1 MKTIQQLPQWLSLA
15 ALVLTLTAC
24 GGGANNSNSSSSSSS
39 VSSLAA
45 SSQSSKAV
53 SSNAPSSNSS
63 FSTNALSSLAASSV
77 ALSSI
82 APSSAV
88 SSSVVTSVASS
99 IVSSVASSVV
109 FSAASSVTS
118 SAESSSVSSAES
130 SSIESSSVSSAESS
144 SVSSAESSA
153 SSVAPPQIVLNEMR
167 SDGGGYDY
175 IELYNAG
182 NTDYTFAANEWAVND
197 IKGFAEDMVPG
208 IAIPAGTVIPAQG
221 FLLIAVDQAAVPFG
235 APASTLVGGANSFG
249 LGKGD
254 TAVLV
259 YKGEILEQKKWDDA
273 THINSFGRLPDGGEW
288 HVQSEALEATPG
300 ASNKLPTVV
309 APAGPT
315 DIVINE
321 IVSSGRADISFDYV
335 EIYNKAEQPYT
346 FAEGEW
352 TLTDTG
358 NKPMPIPG
366 GTEVPAKGHI
376 ILLTDLAV
384 GANLPANA
392 PADAILNAG
401 TETFGIG
408 KKETITLYYQGELR
422 DQINYG
428 DFHVNSFGRLPDGG
442 DWIDLGAGSNPQLYA
457 SPGLKNF
464 MTPGLNL
471 AVTTLNFSPFNN
483 QETTLEANGFRVFGL
498 NADLA
503 RDVEPEYIAISADS
517 KTAWVTLQENNG
529 IARINLDGTPA
540 ITDVFPLG
548 FKDYGATGNEID
560 PSDKDNTVAFA
571 AQPNVFGMYQPDG
584 IATFN
589 EGGMDYVITA
599 NEGDVRDYYT
609 NFAEGVKVSGL
620 ALDESIFPTA
630 VDLKKDAQLGRLVVT
645 QFAQTSTTE
654 TLYNK
659 LLSFGARSFSIWN
672 GTTGAQVYDGGKD
685 LEVQANIAGAYP
697 DDRSDAKGVEPE
709 NLTIGMIG
717 SKRFVF
723 IGLERADA
731 VAVYD
736 ITDIGNIQ
744 FQQFLKTTGDDAPEG
759 ILFVSA
765 ADSPNG
771 NPLLVVS
778 NEDSGNVTVYQSD
791 ADGVFSFAS
800 RLVLEGG
807 AAAAEISAYDSI
819 TKRLFVLNNGTLLKN
834 SRIDVLDLAN
844 PTNVSLLA
852 TIDLSPYGGG
862 INSVAVKNGKLAGA
876 LQAKDKTQQGA
887 VAVFDTTTYALLGIA
902 KVGALPDML
911 TFSPDGKFI
920 LTADEGEAKDDYSYD
935 PVGSVSVIAL
945 P

>member
-1 MKTIQQLPQWLSLA
+1 MKLIQQFPQLA
-15 ALVLTLTAC
+15 ALAAVSLTLVAC
-24 GGGANNSNSSSSSSS
+24 GGDDNKSSSSASSS
-39 VSSLAA
+39 
-45 SSQSSKAV
+45 SQ
-53 SSNAPSSNSS
+53 
-63 FSTNALSSLAASSV
+63 LSSS
-77 ALSSI
+77 
-82 APSSAV
+82 
-88 SSSVVTSVASS
+88 
-99 IVSSVASSVV
+99 VSSVASSLVSSV
-109 FSAASSVTS
+109 ASST
-118 SAESSSVSSAES
+118 
-130 SSIESSSVSSAESS
+130 
-144 SVSSAESSA
+144 A
-153 SSVAPPQIVLNEMR
+153 SSVAASVAPTPAPQIVLNEMR

-175 IELYNAG
+175 IELYNAA
-182 NTDYTFAANEWAVND
+182 NTDYIFTANEWAVND
-197 IKGFAEDMVPG
+197 IKGFAEDKVPG
-208 IAIPAGTVIPAQG
+208 IVIPAGTVISAKG
-221 FLLIAVDQAAVPFG
+221 FLLVAVDQSAVPFG
-235 APASTLVGGANSFG
+235 APASTLIGGAANFG

-259 YKGEILEQKKWDDA
+259 YKNEILDQKKWDDG
-273 THINSFGRLPDGGEW
+273 THINSFGRLPDGAAW
-288 HVQSEALEATPG
+288 HVQTEALEATPG
-300 ASNKLPTVV
+300 ASNKLPAVV

-321 IVSSGRADISFDYV
+321 IVSSSRADINFDYI
-335 EIYNKAEQPYT
+335 EIYNKGEQPYT
-346 FAEGEW
+346 FAAGEW

-366 GTEVPAKGHI
+366 GAEIPAKGHI

-392 PADAILNAG
+392 PAGAILNGG

-408 KKETITLYYQGELR
+408 KKETITLLYKGEQR
-422 DQINYG
+422 DQISYG

-442 DWIDLGAGSNPQLYA
+442 NWIDLADASKPQLYA
-457 SPGLKNF
+457 SPALKNF
-464 MTPGLNL
+464 ATPALNL
-471 AVTTLNFSPFNN
+471 TVTTLNFSSYNN
-483 QETTLEANGFRVFGL
+483 QETTLEAGGLRVFGL

-503 RDVEPEYIAISADS
+503 KDVEPEYIAVAADS
-517 KTAWVTLQENNG
+517 KTAWISLQENNG
-529 IARINLDGTPA
+529 LARINLNGTPA
-540 ITDVFPLG
+540 ITNIFPLG

-560 PSDKDNTVAFA
+560 PSDKDSKIAFA
-571 AQPNVFGMYQPDG
+571 KYPKVFGMYQPDG

-609 NFAEGVKVSGL
+609 NFVEGVKVSGL
-620 ALDESIFPTA
+620 TLDESDFPNA
-630 VDLKKDAQLGRLVVT
+630 VELKKDAQLGRLVVT
-645 QFAQTSTTE
+645 QFAKSSTAE
-654 TLYNK
+654 TLYSD

-672 GTTGAQVYDGGKD
+672 GTTGAQVFDSGKD
-685 LEVQANIAGAYP
+685 LEVQANTANAYP

-709 NLTIGMIG
+709 NLTIGMVG

-723 IGLERADA
+723 VGLERADA

-736 ITDIGNIQ
+736 ITDMSNIT
-744 FQQFLKTTGDDAPEG
+744 FKQFLKTTGDDAPEG

-765 ADSPNG
+765 TDSPSG

-778 NEDSGNVTVYQSD
+778 NEDSGNVTVYRSD
-791 ADGVFSFAS
+791 ANGVFSFAS

-807 AAAAEISAYDSI
+807 AAAAEISAYDPT

-834 SRIDVLDLAN
+834 SRIEVLNLAD
-844 PTNVSLLA
+844 PTKLSLLT
-852 TIDLSPYGGG
+852 TIDLSPYAGG

-876 LQAKDKTQQGA
+876 LQGVDKTQQGT
-887 VAVFDTTTYALLGIA
+887 VVVFDTSTYALLGIA

-935 PVGSVSVIAL
+935 PLGSVSIIAL

>member
-1 MKTIQQLPQWLSLA
+1 MKLIQQFSQLATLA
-15 ALVLTLTAC
+15 AVSFTLVAC
-24 GGGANNSNSSSSSSS
+24 GGDDNKSSNNSSSSSSS
-39 VSSLAA
+39 QVS
-45 SSQSSKAV
+45 V
-53 SSNAPSSNSS
+53 
-63 FSTNALSSLAASSV
+63 
-77 ALSSI
+77 
-82 APSSAV
+82 V
-88 SSSVVTSVASS
+88 SSSVVSSIASS
-99 IVSSVASSVV
+99 AASSVASSV
-109 FSAASSVTS
+109 AAST
-118 SAESSSVSSAES
+118 
-130 SSIESSSVSSAESS
+130 
-144 SVSSAESSA
+144 
-153 SSVAPPQIVLNEMR
+153 APTPAPQIVLNEMR

-175 IELYNAG
+175 IELYNAA
-182 NTDYTFAANEWAVND
+182 NTNYTFAANDWAVND
-197 IKGFAEDMVPG
+197 IKGFSEDKVPG
-208 IAIPAGTVIPAQG
+208 IAIPAGTVIPAKG
-221 FLLIAVDQAAVPFG
+221 FLLVAVDQTAVPFG
-235 APASTLVGGANSFG
+235 APASTLIGGAANFG

-259 YKGEILEQKKWDDA
+259 YKNAIIDQKKWDDA
-273 THINSFGRLPDGGEW
+273 AHVNAFGRLPDGAEW

-321 IVSSGRADISFDYV
+321 IVSSGRADINFDYV
-335 EIYNKAEQPYT
+335 EIYNKGEQPYT
-346 FAEGEW
+346 FAAGEW

-366 GTEVPAKGHI
+366 GTQIPAKGRI

-392 PADAILNAG
+392 PAGAILNGG

-408 KKETITLYYQGELR
+408 KKETITLFYKGEQR
-422 DQINYG
+422 DQISYG
-428 DFHVNSFGRLPDGG
+428 DFHVNAFGRLPDGG
-442 DWIDLGAGSNPQLYA
+442 NWIDVADASKPQLYA

-464 MTPGLNL
+464 ATPALNL
-471 AVTTLNFSPFNN
+471 TVTTLNFSSYNN
-483 QETTLEANGFRVFGL
+483 QEATLEAGGFRVFGL

-503 RDVEPEYIAISADS
+503 KDVEPEYIAVAADS

-529 IARINLDGTPA
+529 IARINLNGTPA
-540 ITDVFPLG
+540 ITNIFPLG
-548 FKDYGATGNEID
+548 FKDYGVTGNEID
-560 PSDKDNTVAFA
+560 PSDKDNKVAFA
-571 AQPNVFGMYQPDG
+571 KYPNVFGIYQPDG

-609 NFAEGVKVSGL
+609 NFVEGVKVSGL
-620 ALDESIFPTA
+620 TLDESDFPNA
-630 VDLKKDAQLGRLVVT
+630 VELKKDAQLGRLVVT
-645 QFAQTSTTE
+645 QFAKSSTAE
-654 TLYNK
+654 TLYSD

-672 GTTGAQVYDGGKD
+672 GTTGAQVYDSGKD
-685 LEVQANIAGAYP
+685 LEVQANTAGAYP

-709 NLTIGMIG
+709 NLTIGVIG

-723 IGLERADA
+723 VGLERADA

-736 ITDIGNIQ
+736 ITDISNIT
-744 FQQFLKTTGDDAPEG
+744 FKQFLKTTGDDAPEG

-791 ADGVFSFAS
+791 ANGVFSFAS

-807 AAAAEISAYDSI
+807 AAAAEISAYDPT

-834 SRIDVLDLAN
+834 SRIEVLNLAD
-844 PTNVSLLA
+844 PTKLSLLT
-852 TIDLSPYGGG
+852 TIDLSPYAGG

-876 LQAKDKTQQGA
+876 LQGVDKTQQGT
-887 VAVFDTTTYALLGIA
+887 VVVFDTSTYALLGIA

-935 PVGSVSVIAL
+935 PVGSVSIIAL

>member
-1 MKTIQQLPQWLSLA
+1 MKLIQQFPQLA
-15 ALVLTLTAC
+15 ALAAVSLTLVAC
-24 GGGANNSNSSSSSSS
+24 GGDDNKSSSSASSSSQLSSS
-39 VSSLAA
+39 VSS
-45 SSQSSKAV
+45 V
-53 SSNAPSSNSS
+53 
-63 FSTNALSSLAASSV
+63 TSSLA
-77 ALSSI
+77 
-82 APSSAV
+82 
-88 SSSVVTSVASS
+88 
-99 IVSSVASSVV
+99 SSVASS
-109 FSAASSVTS
+109 T
-118 SAESSSVSSAES
+118 
-130 SSIESSSVSSAESS
+130 
-144 SVSSAESSA
+144 A
-153 SSVAPPQIVLNEMR
+153 SSVAASVAPTPAPQIVLNEMR

-175 IELYNAG
+175 IELYNAA
-182 NTDYTFAANEWAVND
+182 NTDYTFTANEWAVND
-197 IKGFAEDMVPG
+197 IKGFAEDKVPG
-208 IAIPAGTVIPAQG
+208 IVIPAGTVISAKG
-221 FLLIAVDQAAVPFG
+221 FLLVAVDQSAVPFG
-235 APASTLVGGANSFG
+235 APASTLIGGAANFG

-259 YKGEILEQKKWDDA
+259 YKNEILDQKKWDEG
-273 THINSFGRLPDGGEW
+273 THINSFGRLPDGATW
-288 HVQSEALEATPG
+288 HVQTEALEATPG

-321 IVSSGRADISFDYV
+321 IVSSGRADINFDYI
-335 EIYNKAEQPYT
+335 EIYNKGEQPYT
-346 FAEGEW
+346 FAAGEW
-352 TLTDTG
+352 KLTDTG
-358 NKPMPIPG
+358 NKPMPIPA
-366 GTEVPAKGHI
+366 GTEIPAKGHI

-392 PADAILNAG
+392 PAGAILNG
-401 TETFGIG
+401 GVETFGIG
-408 KKETITLYYQGELR
+408 KKETITLFYKGEQR
-422 DQINYG
+422 DQISYG

-442 DWIDLGAGSNPQLYA
+442 NWIDMADASKPQLYA
-457 SPGLKNF
+457 SPALKNF
-464 MTPGLNL
+464 ATPALNL
-471 AVTTLNFSPFNN
+471 TVTTLNFSSYNN
-483 QETTLEANGFRVFGL
+483 QETTLEAGGFRVFGL

-503 RDVEPEYIAISADS
+503 KDVEPEYIAVAADS
-517 KTAWVTLQENNG
+517 KTAWVSLQENNG
-529 IARINLDGTPA
+529 LARINLNGTPA
-540 ITDVFPLG
+540 ITNIFPLG

-560 PSDKDNTVAFA
+560 PSDKDSKIAFA
-571 AQPNVFGMYQPDG
+571 KYPKVFGMYQPDG

-609 NFAEGVKVSGL
+609 NFVEGVKVSGL
-620 ALDESIFPTA
+620 TLDESDFPNA
-630 VDLKKDAQLGRLVVT
+630 VELKKDAQLGRLVVT
-645 QFAQTSTTE
+645 QFAKSSTAE
-654 TLYNK
+654 TLYSD

-672 GTTGAQVYDGGKD
+672 GTTGAQVYDSGKD
-685 LEVQANIAGAYP
+685 LEVQANTANAYP

-723 IGLERADA
+723 VGLERADA

-736 ITDIGNIQ
+736 ITDMSNIT
-744 FQQFLKTTGDDAPEG
+744 FKQFLKTTGDDAPEG

-791 ADGVFSFAS
+791 ANGVFSFAS

-807 AAAAEISAYDSI
+807 AAAAEISAYDPT

-834 SRIDVLDLAN
+834 SRIEVLNLAD
-844 PTNVSLLA
+844 PTKLSLLT
-852 TIDLSPYGGG
+852 TIDLSPYAGG

-876 LQAKDKTQQGA
+876 LQGVDKTQQGT
-887 VAVFDTTTYALLGIA
+887 VVVFDTSTYALLGIA

-935 PVGSVSVIAL
+935 PVGSVSIIAL

>member
-1 MKTIQQLPQWLSLA
+1 MKLIQQFPQLA
-15 ALVLTLTAC
+15 ALAAVSLTLVAC
-24 GGGANNSNSSSSSSS
+24 GGDDNKSSSSASSS
-39 VSSLAA
+39 
-45 SSQSSKAV
+45 SQ
-53 SSNAPSSNSS
+53 
-63 FSTNALSSLAASSV
+63 LSSS
-77 ALSSI
+77 
-82 APSSAV
+82 
-88 SSSVVTSVASS
+88 
-99 IVSSVASSVV
+99 VSSVASSLVSSV
-109 FSAASSVTS
+109 ASST
-118 SAESSSVSSAES
+118 
-130 SSIESSSVSSAESS
+130 
-144 SVSSAESSA
+144 A
-153 SSVAPPQIVLNEMR
+153 SSVAASVAPTPAPQIVLNEMR

-175 IELYNAG
+175 IELYNAA
-182 NTDYTFAANEWAVND
+182 NADYTFTANEWAVND
-197 IKGFAEDMVPG
+197 IKGFAEDKVPG
-208 IAIPAGTVIPAQG
+208 IVIPAGTVISAKG
-221 FLLIAVDQAAVPFG
+221 FLLVAVDQSAVPFG
-235 APASTLVGGANSFG
+235 APASTLIGGAANFG

-259 YKGEILEQKKWDDA
+259 YKNEILDQKKWDDG
-273 THINSFGRLPDGGEW
+273 THINSFGRLPDGAAW
-288 HVQSEALEATPG
+288 HVQTEALEATPG
-300 ASNKLPTVV
+300 ASNKLPAVV

-321 IVSSGRADISFDYV
+321 IVSSGRPDINFDYI
-335 EIYNKAEQPYT
+335 EIYNKGEQPYT
-346 FAEGEW
+346 FAAGEW

-358 NKPMPIPG
+358 NKPMPIPA
-366 GTEVPAKGHI
+366 GTEIPAKGHI

-392 PADAILNAG
+392 PAGAILNGG

-408 KKETITLYYQGELR
+408 KKETITLFYKGEQR
-422 DQINYG
+422 DQISYG

-442 DWIDLGAGSNPQLYA
+442 NWIDLADASKPQLYA
-457 SPGLKNF
+457 SPALKNF
-464 MTPGLNL
+464 ATPALNL
-471 AVTTLNFSPFNN
+471 TVTTLNFSSYNN
-483 QETTLEANGFRVFGL
+483 QETTLEAGGFRVFGL

-503 RDVEPEYIAISADS
+503 KDVEPEYIAVAADS
-517 KTAWVTLQENNG
+517 KTAWVSLQENNG
-529 IARINLDGTPA
+529 LARINLNGTPA
-540 ITDVFPLG
+540 ITNIFPLG

-560 PSDKDNTVAFA
+560 PSDKDSKIAFSEY
-571 AQPNVFGMYQPDG
+571 PKVVGMYQPDG

-609 NFAEGVKVSGL
+609 NFVEGVKVSGL
-620 ALDESIFPTA
+620 TLDESDFPNA
-630 VDLKKDAQLGRLVVT
+630 VELKKDAQLGRLVVT
-645 QFAQTSTTE
+645 QFAKSSTAE
-654 TLYNK
+654 TLYSD

-672 GTTGAQVYDGGKD
+672 GTTGAQVFDSGKD
-685 LEVQANIAGAYP
+685 LEVQANTANAYP

-709 NLTIGMIG
+709 NLTIGIIG

-723 IGLERADA
+723 VGLERADA

-736 ITDIGNIQ
+736 ITDMSNIT
-744 FQQFLKTTGDDAPEG
+744 FKQFLKTTGDDAPEG

-765 ADSPNG
+765 TDSPSG

-791 ADGVFSFAS
+791 ANGVFSFAS

-807 AAAAEISAYDSI
+807 AAAAEISAYDPT

-834 SRIDVLDLAN
+834 SRIEVLNLAD
-844 PTNVSLLA
+844 PTKLSLLT
-852 TIDLSPYGGG
+852 TIDLSPYAGG

-876 LQAKDKTQQGA
+876 LQGVDKTQQGT
-887 VAVFDTTTYALLGIA
+887 VVVFDTSTYALLGIA

-935 PVGSVSVIAL
+935 PVGSVSIIAL